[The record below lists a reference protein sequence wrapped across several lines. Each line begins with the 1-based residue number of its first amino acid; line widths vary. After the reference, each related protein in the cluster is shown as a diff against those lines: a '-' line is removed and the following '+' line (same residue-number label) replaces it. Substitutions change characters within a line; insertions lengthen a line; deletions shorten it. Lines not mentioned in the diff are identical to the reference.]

1 MTMGIFTFWKK
12 KNQLPRRSLAEIK
25 NGCKILFID
34 DKKFDIVDRLKDK
47 EGWKNTMRVR
57 DLDSITQTEL
67 QEAHIV
73 LVDIQG
79 VGKKMGCTD
88 GGLGLI
94 VAIKE
99 KYPLKKIIMYSAE
112 SQGKV
117 DSFHPAS
124 NLVDFRLRKGA
135 TQYEFNSIIEK
146 LAYEAFS
153 LENCISRLKTI
164 LYNEYSITLSERDIE
179 KKLAKLSVDKS
190 SESDI
195 SSVFNIQNAAAIA
208 NIIQLF
214 YSIKI

>member
-1 MTMGIFTFWKK
+1 MTWFNWNSKRNK
-12 KNQLPRRSLAEIK
+12 LPRRNLSEIK

-34 DKKFDIVDRLKDK
+34 DKKFDIVERLKEK
-47 EGWKNTMRVR
+47 EGWKNTTRIK

-117 DSFHPAS
+117 DSFHKAS
-124 NLVDFRLRKGA
+124 NLVDFRLRKTS

-153 LENCISRLKTI
+153 LENCVSRIKTI
-164 LYNEYSITLSERDIE
+164 LYNEYSMTLSENEIE
-179 KKLAKLSVDKS
+179 KKLAKISPENTS
-190 SESDI
+190 MQTI
-195 SSVFNIQNAAAIA
+195 SSVFNIQNAANIA
-208 NIIQLF
+208 QIIQLF
-214 YSIKI
+214 FSIKS

>member
-1 MTMGIFTFWKK
+1 MAWFNWLRKR
-12 KNQLPRRSLAEIK
+12 NNLPHRNLSEIK

-34 DKKFDIVDRLKDK
+34 DKKFDIVERLKEK
-47 EGWKNTMRVR
+47 EGWKNTTRIK

-117 DSFHPAS
+117 DSFHKAS
-124 NLVDFRLRKGA
+124 NLVDFRLRKTS

-153 LENCISRLKTI
+153 LENCVSRIKTI
-164 LYNEYSITLSERDIE
+164 LYNEYAMTLSENEIE
-179 KKLAKLSVDKS
+179 KKLAKISPEDTS
-190 SESDI
+190 IQTI
-195 SSVFNIQNAAAIA
+195 SSVFNIQNAANIA
-208 NIIQLF
+208 QIIQLF
-214 YSIKI
+214 FSIRL

>member
-1 MTMGIFTFWKK
+1 MAWFNWIRKRNK
-12 KNQLPRRSLAEIK
+12 LPRRNLSEIK

-34 DKKFDIVDRLKDK
+34 DKKFDIVERLKEK
-47 EGWKNTMRVR
+47 EGWKNTTRIK

-117 DSFHPAS
+117 DSFHKAS
-124 NLVDFRLRKGA
+124 NLVDFRLRKTS

-153 LENCISRLKTI
+153 LENCVSRIKAI
-164 LYNEYSITLSERDIE
+164 LYNEYSMTLSENEIE
-179 KKLAKLSVDKS
+179 KKLAKISPENTS
-190 SESDI
+190 MQAI
-195 SSVFNIQNAAAIA
+195 SSVFNIQNAANIA
-208 NIIQLF
+208 QIIQLF
-214 YSIKI
+214 FSIKQ

>member
-1 MTMGIFTFWKK
+1 MNWLNWTRKRNK
-12 KNQLPRRSLAEIK
+12 LPRRNLSEIK

-34 DKKFDIVDRLKDK
+34 DLKFDIVERLKDK
-47 EGWKNTMRVR
+47 EGWKNTTRIK

-79 VGKKMGCTD
+79 VGKKMGCKD

-117 DSFHPAS
+117 DSFHKAS
-124 NLVDFRLRKGA
+124 NLVDFRLRKTS

-153 LENCISRLKTI
+153 LENCVSRIKTI
-164 LYNEYSITLSERDIE
+164 LYNEYAMTLSENEIE
-179 KKLAKLSVDKS
+179 KKLAKISPEDTS
-190 SESDI
+190 IQTI
-195 SSVFNIQNAAAIA
+195 SSVFNIQNAANIA
-208 NIIQLF
+208 QIIQLF
-214 YSIKI
+214 FSIRL

>member
-1 MTMGIFTFWKK
+1 MIWFSWKCK
-12 KNQLPRRSLAEIK
+12 KNKLPHRNLSEIK

-34 DKKFDIVDRLKDK
+34 DKKFDIVDRLKEK
-47 EGWKNTMRVR
+47 EGWRNTKRIR

-67 QEAHIV
+67 QEAHVV

-79 VGKKMGCTD
+79 VGKKMGCPD

-117 DSFHPAS
+117 DSFHKAS
-124 NLVDFRLRKGA
+124 NLVDFRLRKTS

-146 LAYEAFS
+146 LACEAFS
-153 LENCISRLKTI
+153 LDNCISRIKTI
-164 LYNEYSITLSERDIE
+164 MYNEYAIALSEEDIE
-179 KKLAKLSVDKS
+179 KKLSKISPNNISEKS
-190 SESDI
+190 I
-195 SSVFNIQNAAAIA
+195 SSIFNIQNAGAIA
-208 NIIQLF
+208 DIIQLF
-214 YSIKI
+214 FSL

>member
-1 MTMGIFTFWKK
+1 MRLLQLFRKK
-12 KNQLPRRSLAEIK
+12 RKLPLRSLSDIK
-25 NGCKILFID
+25 TGCKILFID
-34 DKKFDIVDRLKDK
+34 DKKFDIVDRLKEK
-47 EGWKNTMRVR
+47 EGWKNTTRIK

-79 VGKKMGCTD
+79 VGKKMGCPD

-99 KYPLKKIIMYSAE
+99 KYPMKKIIMYSAE

-117 DSFHPAS
+117 DSFHKAG
-124 NLVDFRLRKGA
+124 NLVDFRLRKSA

-153 LENCISRLKTI
+153 LENCINRLKTI
-164 LYNEYSITLSERDIE
+164 LYNEYSLSLSDEEIE
-179 KKLAKLSVDKS
+179 KKLSKITSG
-190 SESDI
+190 DI
-195 SSVFNIQNAAAIA
+195 SKQAISSAFNIQDVGAIA
-208 NIIQLF
+208 DIIQLF
-214 YSIKI
+214 FSI

>member
-1 MTMGIFTFWKK
+1 MAWFNWLRKRNK
-12 KNQLPRRSLAEIK
+12 LPHRNLSEIK

-34 DKKFDIVDRLKDK
+34 DKKFDIVERLKEK
-47 EGWKNTMRVR
+47 EGWKNTTRIK

-117 DSFHPAS
+117 DSFHKAS
-124 NLVDFRLRKGA
+124 NLVDFRLRKTS

-153 LENCISRLKTI
+153 LENCVSRIKTI
-164 LYNEYSITLSERDIE
+164 LYNEYAMTLSENEIE
-179 KKLAKLSVDKS
+179 KKLEKISPEDTS
-190 SESDI
+190 IQTI
-195 SSVFNIQNAAAIA
+195 SSVFNIQNAANIA
-208 NIIQLF
+208 QIIQLF
-214 YSIKI
+214 FSIRL

>member
-1 MTMGIFTFWKK
+1 MAWFNWLRKRNK
-12 KNQLPRRSLAEIK
+12 LPHRNLSEIK

-34 DKKFDIVDRLKDK
+34 DKKFDIVERLKEK
-47 EGWKNTMRVR
+47 EGWKNTTRIK

-117 DSFHPAS
+117 DSFHKAS
-124 NLVDFRLRKGA
+124 NLVDFRLRKTS

-146 LAYEAFS
+146 LAYEAFC
-153 LENCISRLKTI
+153 LENCVSRIKTI
-164 LYNEYSITLSERDIE
+164 LYNEYAMTLSENEIE
-179 KKLAKLSVDKS
+179 KKLAKISPEDTS
-190 SESDI
+190 IQTI
-195 SSVFNIQNAAAIA
+195 SSVFNIQNAANIA
-208 NIIQLF
+208 QIIQLF
-214 YSIKI
+214 FSIR

>member
-1 MTMGIFTFWKK
+1 MNWFNWTRKRNK
-12 KNQLPRRSLAEIK
+12 LPRRNLSEIK

-34 DKKFDIVDRLKDK
+34 DKKFDIVERLKEK
-47 EGWKNTMRVR
+47 EGWKNTTRIK

-117 DSFHPAS
+117 DSFHKAS
-124 NLVDFRLRKGA
+124 NLVDFRLRKTS

-153 LENCISRLKTI
+153 LENCVSRIKTI
-164 LYNEYSITLSERDIE
+164 LYNEYAMTLSENEIE
-179 KKLAKLSVDKS
+179 KKLAKISPEDTS
-190 SESDI
+190 IQTI
-195 SSVFNIQNAAAIA
+195 SSVFNIQNAANIA
-208 NIIQLF
+208 QIIQLF
-214 YSIKI
+214 FSIRL